1 MDPKT
6 VYLIAAL
13 MMLAN
18 GGVLGLMHGD
28 LPHSLRP
35 SAVSWRVSTLVHACG
50 CLLFLVQDL
59 APRAVMLPLGNALFV
74 LGFTGYWRAL
84 RQFYGAPDSPWIW
97 LPAIAGGGGVF
108 WYNLVQPDMAAR
120 VAVLTLT
127 WLFILG
133 ACVWH
138 LHSQK
143 RRARASSRRVM
154 TGLFV
159 GVMVFMLLRL
169 AYFLIAGV
177 PPGYR
182 VSDGAYWINVAS
194 PLVVAAIP
202 VIGTTAFLLMCSE
215 RIRRQWERAASTDY
229 LTGLANRRTL
239 ADTGERRFAAG
250 GGFSEARPGMG
261 VALVDIDHF
270 KQVNDR
276 YGHAIGDVALK
287 QVAERLEAACRETE
301 LPARQGGEEFVV
313 LFEAVDAAG
322 ARAAGERLRQAV
334 AAQPFMAG
342 ELKLAITVSIGV
354 AVRAPGDA
362 GFDDL
367 LRRADAALYA
377 AKAAGRNRVECAA
390 LEIEGGIPN
399 YREPVQHPTP

>member
-50 CLLFLVQDL
+50 CLLFLVHDL
-59 APRAVMLPLGNALFV
+59 APRGLILPLGNGLFV

-84 RQFYGAPDSPWIW
+84 RQFYGVPDSRWIW
-97 LPAIAGGGGVF
+97 LPAIVGGAGVF
-108 WYNLVQPDMAAR
+108 WYSAVQPDLAAR
-120 VAVLTLT
+120 IAVLSLT
-127 WLFILG
+127 WLVILG
-133 ACVWH
+133 ACVRH
-138 LHSQK
+138 LQAQK

-154 TGLFV
+154 SGLFI
-159 GVMVFMLLRL
+159 GVIVFMLLRM

-182 VSDGAYWINVAS
+182 VSDGAYWINIAA
-194 PLVVAAIP
+194 PLVVATIP

-239 ADTGERRFAAG
+239 ADTGARRFQAAG
-250 GGFSEARPGMG
+250 PGMG
-261 VALVDIDHF
+261 VALIDIDHF
-270 KQVNDR
+270 KQINDR
-276 YGHAIGDVALK
+276 HGHAIGDVALK
-287 QVAERLEAACRETE
+287 QVAERLESACRETE

-313 LFEAVDAAG
+313 LFEAVDGAG
-322 ARAAGERLRQAV
+322 ARAAGERLRHAV

-362 GFDDL
+362 CFDDL

-390 LEIEGGIPN
+390 LEIAGDIPN